1 MKSSPTQLDN
11 ALTMRK
17 AGPGELPE
25 ILRHRRCM
33 FLDMGYPDDDRLAAA
48 MKAAEGFF
56 ARRLANGE
64 YQAWFIEDRSGKVIA
79 GGGVVVFDYHA
90 GPRDPSPRRPVI
102 VNVYTDPAHRREG
115 LARFLMQT
123 MIAWCR
129 SEGFG
134 SVVLHASDQGR
145 HLYETLGF
153 VPTNEM
159 RLMLR

>member
-1 MKSSPTQLDN
+1 MNSSRTRLDN
-11 ALTMRK
+11 GLTMRE

-25 ILRHRRCM
+25 ILHHRRNM
-33 FLDMGYPDDDRLAAA
+33 FLDMGYTDDGRLAAA
-48 MKAAEGFF
+48 MKAAESFF

-64 YQAWFIEDRSGKVIA
+64 YREWFIEDRAGKVVA

-90 GPRDPSPRRPVI
+90 GPRDPSPRRPII
-102 VNVYTDPAHRREG
+102 VNVYTDPGHRRKG
-115 LARFLMQT
+115 LARILMQT

-129 SEGFG
+129 AEGFG